1 MYAKRTFLLLVAL
14 MALISTAVI
23 SIASAEIESP
33 ELPTPPCLTTN
44 LCFENATKV
53 TNFTSASDI
62 AVGHLNAGGNLDFV
76 TTGWSRDRIRI
87 KAGLGDG
94 TFWGTWTKNMG
105 DGTYEVDIA
114 DFNGDDLP
122 DIIATNSEQD
132 RVFIRWGHNGWTGAS
147 VWVTDDHP
155 HYIATGDFNNDGLDD
170 FATGNTTLGSETIT
184 VRLRQDG
191 GGFEPGIHYPASEF
205 LSDVAFNDCDHD
217 GDLDMF
223 YSAYF
228 ADPYH
233 PESFVYLRRNDGF
246 GIFLAPQPIDMDS
259 QGVHLDLG
267 SLAFGDLNEDGWD
280 DMISTRSDHKLV
292 RALGG
297 PNCNFHDPIVSDVS
311 SNPYSL
317 EIADMNGDGHL
328 DLVLSH
334 LLQQLITIYL
344 GQGNGN
350 MVGPYTPDLTL
361 DWHVRDIGVG
371 DFNND
376 GLMDIVYAE
385 ESGVWLLLA
394 REPDAPP
401 WGLPWLMVGGIPF
414 APAGGAQAY
423 TINETIIVSNFGTSG
438 NDGVDA
444 LLDSASLWTADIEI
458 EGHVGSELYLDT
470 IANETVASS
479 LKLVNTPSGMELWP
493 LFNPTT
499 YRVEYLLGEQV
510 LFVLTLSSTSQMPA
524 ATVNWDEIW
533 CLVDGVPSEICHIV
547 YQTGIYE
554 DGDDIGIWV
563 PQPVMMTAANGSQ
576 VLADHIRMVEIPD
589 GQGGSAEN
597 GFSRLEIRGV
607 DIDSL
612 TLSNVSMESAEPP
625 LPDPPPSSYEI
636 YLPTIMR

>member
-1 MYAKRTFLLLVAL
+1 V
-14 MALISTAVI
+14 LIGTAVI
-23 SIASAEIESP
+23 HNASADIDTAENAAVAP
-33 ELPTPPCLTTN
+33 PAPPCLTTN
-44 LCFENATKV
+44 LCFENAIKA
-53 TNFTSASDI
+53 TNFTSASAI
-62 AVGHLNAGGNLDFV
+62 AVGYLNDGDNLDFV

-114 DFNGDDLP
+114 DFNDDGHP

-132 RVFIRWGHNGWTGAS
+132 RVYIRWGLTGWTTAS
-147 VWVTDDHP
+147 FWATDDHP

-191 GGFEPGIHYPASEF
+191 GGFAPGTHYPASEF

-246 GIFLAPQPIDMDS
+246 GIFLAPQPIAMDS

-297 PNCNFHDPIVSDVS
+297 VNCSFHDPIVSDVS

-334 LLQQLITIYL
+334 LLNQLITIYL

-401 WGLPWLMVGGIPF
+401 WELPWLMVNGIPF
-414 APAGGAQAY
+414 APTGKQTY
-423 TINETIIVSNFGTSG
+423 TINNTIIINGIGSSG
-438 NDGVDA
+438 EDGVDA
-444 LLDSASLWTADIEI
+444 LLDSAERWSTDIDL
-458 EGHVGSELYLDT
+458 EGHNGAKLYLDT
-470 IANETVASS
+470 IANETVANSVGLIS
-479 LKLVNTPSGMELWP
+479 TQSGMEIWP
-493 LFNPTT
+493 IFNPTT
-499 YRVEYLLGEQV
+499 YRIEYLLDDQV
-510 LFVLTLSSTSQMPA
+510 QLALTLPSNGQTPA
-524 ATVNWDEIW
+524 AVVNWDEIW
-533 CLVDGVPSEICHIV
+533 CIMNQPSGEPSEICQII
-547 YQTGIYE
+547 YQTGIYGDMD
-554 DGDDIGIWV
+554 DGISDIGIWV
-563 PQPVMMTAANGSQ
+563 PAPLMITAANGNL
-576 VLADHIRMVEIPD
+576 VTADHIRLVEIPD
-589 GQGGSAEN
+589 GPSGSAKN
-597 GFSRLEIRGV
+597 GFSRVEIRGAV
-607 DIDSL
+607 LDSL
-612 TLSNVSMESAEPP
+612 TLSNVMMESAEPP
-625 LPDPPPSSYEI
+625 LPDPPAPSYGL
-636 YLPTIMR
+636 YLPLILR